1 MLKEVGLWIDHRQAV
16 IVITLNREE
25 SIKRITSDMEKHVRY
40 SGASEASGEGASH
53 SDTSEGGKE
62 RRFDDQLNR
71 YYDEVISY
79 LDDATTI
86 LIVGP
91 GEAKVE
97 LQKRLESHG
106 LSDRVAAVKT
116 ADKMTDDQIATY
128 VRQHFRESHR
138 SSKRIPQQ

>member
-16 IVITLNREE
+16 MVITLDQEE
-25 SIKRITSDMEKHVRY
+25 SIKRITSKIKKHVRY
-40 SGASEASGEGASH
+40 SGASQASGGGESH
-53 SDTSEGGKE
+53 SDASESGKE

-79 LDDATTI
+79 LDDATSI
-86 LIVGP
+86 LILGP

-116 ADKMTDDQIATY
+116 TDKMTDDQIAVS
-128 VRQHFRESHR
+128 VRQHFQESHR
-138 SSKRIPQQ
+138 SSKRVPQQ